1 MLYSSEIPETN
12 KRENYVLI
20 KEVEAEPMTL
30 GDFYNKQG
38 YSIPPTANVYNI
50 KGYAVYY
57 QGKMEWC
64 STENFKSYAHKA

>member
-1 MLYSSEIPETN
+1 
-12 KRENYVLI
+12 
-20 KEVEAEPMTL
+20 MTL

-38 YSIPPTANVYNI
+38 YSIPPAANVYNI

-64 STENFKSYAHKA
+64 STEDFKSYAHKA